1 MRTTPDSVVGP
12 TAPVRRTRRRL
23 ALAGLSLVV
32 LAGLGACGDDGD
44 GVAADTVVT
53 TTAPDAPSTA
63 TVRLVD
69 FGFEDLPESV
79 PAGTKLEIVNES
91 TVELHELVAF
101 RLPDDEQRPLSE
113 LMALP
118 QPEVMSI
125 MGEPKTVLLQ
135 APGGETIPAVGDGT
149 LGEPG
154 RYVLLCAI
162 PTGVD
167 PAEYLEAAATSQ
179 GGPPQVQ
186 GGPPHLAHGM
196 VAELTVD

>member
-1 MRTTPDSVVGP
+1 M
-12 TAPVRRTRRRL
+12 
-23 ALAGLSLVV
+23 
-32 LAGLGACGDDGD
+32 
-44 GVAADTVVT
+44 T

-125 MGEPKTVLLQ
+125 MGEPKTVLLTGANGLLAPACLVGIAKGRCFLARLQ
-135 APGGETIPAVGDGT
+135 AALRPARDV
-149 LGEPG
+149 EPP
-154 RYVLLCAI
+154 RRL
-162 PTGVD
+162 
-167 PAEYLEAAATSQ
+167 SRRF
-179 GGPPQVQ
+179 PQFQFPVVQ
-186 GGPPHLAHGM
+186 NE
-196 VAELTVD
+196 VV